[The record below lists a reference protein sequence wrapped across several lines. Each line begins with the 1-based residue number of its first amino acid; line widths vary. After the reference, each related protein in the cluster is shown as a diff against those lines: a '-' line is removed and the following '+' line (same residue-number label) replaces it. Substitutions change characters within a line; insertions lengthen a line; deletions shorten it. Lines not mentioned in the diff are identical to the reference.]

1 MKSEI
6 LGIRMN
12 QKMKRE
18 IEIISKILN
27 ISPSEWVRNKIAEN
41 IQKTLEE
48 MRYQIILA
56 YIRGIITKD
65 ELREVFGEMTEDID
79 FIIDKTKKDLLKAE
93 ELAKEMNK

>member
-1 MKSEI
+1 MKTEI

-56 YIRGIITKD
+56 YIRGNITKE
-65 ELREVFGEMTEDID
+65 ELKEVFGEIAEDID

-93 ELAKEMNK
+93 ELAKEMK

>member
-1 MKSEI
+1 MKTEI

-56 YIRGIITKD
+56 YIRG
-65 ELREVFGEMTEDID
+65 DIS
-79 FIIDKTKKDLLKAE
+79 KE
-93 ELAKEMNK
+93 ELKECLGR